1 MPADPPPDDE
11 RPVMTVYPSVASLGI
26 GHALGAVYES
36 IPIRFGS
43 VKLSHLLFVLPAAPI
58 ALALYAGLKIGGA
71 RYLLTNR
78 RLRVVRGLAAK
89 PGGEIPL
96 DEVGRVEIVSSFGQR
111 FYKSGHLVVRD
122 HQGTERLRLKG
133 VVRPEMFR
141 RTILDARDALIRTD
155 AAKRTIEARHA
166 PGAA

>member
-1 MPADPPPDDE
+1 MPDDPPPDDE
-11 RPVMTVYPSVASLGI
+11 RPVMTVYPSVASLGL
-26 GHALGAVYES
+26 GRGLGAVYES
-36 IPIRFGS
+36 IPIRLGS
-43 VKLSHLLFVLPAAPI
+43 VKLSHLLFVLPAAPV
-58 ALALYAGLKIGGA
+58 ALVLYFGLKIAGA
-71 RYLLTNR
+71 RYVLTNR

-89 PGGEIPL
+89 PGPEIPL
-96 DEVGRVEIVSSFGQR
+96 DEVGRVDIAASFGQR

-122 HQGTERLRLKG
+122 HQGTERLRLPG

-141 RTILDARDALIRTD
+141 RTVLDTRDALTRTD